1 MNREQRELWFSEHTS
16 VELDTINWW
25 LAQHARDEQIPP
37 LGDWF
42 VWFIR
47 SGRGYGK
54 TRTGAET
61 VIHWVEQGYKRIALV
76 GQSKADVRD
85 TMVEVGESSLLGI
98 AAMHKNIRIEYKPS
112 LRRVVFP
119 DHGAIAIIYSG
130 DEPGQLRGP
139 QHEKAW
145 VDELAK
151 FKYPDEAWSNLTFG
165 LRIGRAPQI
174 LVTSTPRP
182 IKLIRE
188 LIVKPTTID
197 VRCSTDDNIANLS
210 PVFIREV
217 IDPVRGTRIGR
228 QEVSGEILDD
238 NPNALWKRAWIDD
251 ARVNALPDLVRIVV
265 AVDPSGSAGG
275 DEVGITVQGSALI
288 DNVWHFYLLD
298 DVSLHGTPKQWGD
311 AVVSAYNKWH
321 ADAVIAEGNFG
332 GDMVTNT
339 IQTVSGGRN
348 VKVKLVHA
356 SRGKAIRAEPVSTAY
371 EQGRGHHVGSFPILE
386 DELVEWEPGM
396 KSPNRLD
403 ALVWGATEL
412 ILHKRG
418 VFVG

>member
-1 MNREQRELWFSEHTS
+1 MNKAQKRKWIDARSDEELN
-16 VELDTINWW
+16 TINWW
-25 LAQHARDEQIPP
+25 LVYYAREEQIPP
-37 LGDWF
+37 PGDWF

-61 VIHWVEQGYKRIALV
+61 VIHWIEQGYKRIALV

-98 AAMHKNIRIEYKPS
+98 AAMHKNVRIEYKPS

-119 DHGAIAIIYSG
+119 DHDAIAIIYSG

-151 FKYPDEAWSNLTFG
+151 FKYPEEAWSNLTFG
-165 LRIGRAPQI
+165 LRIGRSPQI

-188 LIVKPTTID
+188 LIAKPTTID

-217 IDPVRGTRIGR
+217 IDPVRGTRKGR
-228 QEVSGEILDD
+228 QEVNGEILDD
-238 NPNALWKRAWIDD
+238 NPFALWKREWIDNN
-251 ARVNALPDLVRIVV
+251 RTNIMPDSSRIVV
-265 AVDPSGSAGG
+265 AVDPSGTTDG
-275 DEVGITVQGSALI
+275 DEIGITVQSAELI

-311 AVVSAYNKWH
+311 AVVSAYNKWD
-321 ADAVIAEGNFG
+321 ADIVVAEGNFG

-339 IQTVSGGRN
+339 IQTVSGGSN

-356 SRGKAIRAEPVSTAY
+356 SRGKAIRAEPISTAY
-371 EQGRGHHVGSFPILE
+371 EQGRCHHVGSFPILE

>member
-1 MNREQRELWFSEHTS
+1 MSPIQQVEWTNEQSDEALCS
-16 VELDTINWW
+16 INWW
-25 LAQHARDEQIPP
+25 LVEHARDEQTPP
-37 LGDWF
+37 PGDWF

-61 VIHWVEQGYKRIALV
+61 VFHWVEQGVKRIALV

-85 TMVEVGESSLLGI
+85 TMVEVGDSSLLGI
-98 AAMHKNIRIEYKPS
+98 SSMHSNIRIEYKPS

-119 DHGAIAIIYSG
+119 DHDAIAIIYSG
-130 DEPGQLRGP
+130 DEPNQLRGP

-151 FKYPDEAWSNLTFG
+151 FKYPDDAWTNLTFG
-165 LRIGRAPQI
+165 LRKGELPQI

-188 LIVKPTTID
+188 LVNKPSTID
-197 VRCSTDDNIANLS
+197 VRRSTDDNIDNLS

-228 QEVSGEILDD
+228 QEVGGEILDD
-238 NPNALWKRAWIDD
+238 NPHALWKRAWIDE
-251 ARVNALPDLVRIVV
+251 ARTNSLPDLSRIVV
-265 AVDPSGSAGG
+265 AVDPSGSVRG
-275 DEVGITVQGSALI
+275 DEIGITVQGAALI
-288 DNVWHFYLLD
+288 DNLWHFYLLD

-311 AVVSAYNKWH
+311 VVVSAYNKWQ
-321 ADAVIAEGNFG
+321 ADIVVAEGNFG
-332 GDMVTNT
+332 GDMVKNT
-339 IQTVSGGRN
+339 IQTVSGGSN

-356 SRGKAIRAEPVSTAY
+356 SRGKAIRAEPVSAVY

-386 DELVEWEPGM
+386 DELVEWEPGN
-396 KSPNRLD
+396 KSPNRMD

-412 ILHKRG
+412 VLHRRG